1 MNASEPLTSRV
12 PEPELMD
19 DAHQVAAYAGADFS
33 CSDQALV
40 DWIAERWPQGL
51 GAEAVDLGCGP
62 GNISL
67 LLVQQWPGLLVTG
80 VDGAQ
85 RMLAVAAQ
93 RQQVLPAQCADRLA
107 WHLAC
112 LQTLQLGRR
121 FSAVISNSLLHHLH
135 APQVL
140 WRAVQQLASPGAA
153 VVIHDLRRPGDE
165 GQLQHLLHRHAAD
178 APAVLRRD
186 YEASL
191 RAAFTASEVREQLQQ
206 AGLEGLEVIE
216 REDRYLTVAGVLR
229 SPG

>member
-1 MNASEPLTSRV
+1 
-12 PEPELMD
+12 MD
-19 DAHQVAAYAGADFS
+19 DAHQVSAYAGADFS
-33 CSDQALV
+33 SSDQALV

-51 GAEAVDLGCGP
+51 GPDAVDLGCGP

-67 LLVQQWPGLLVTG
+67 MLVQQWPRLLVTG

-93 RQQVLPAQCADRLA
+93 RQKVLPAQCADRLS
-107 WHLAC
+107 WHLAS
-112 LQTLQLGRR
+112 LQTLQLSRR

-135 APQVL
+135 EPQVL
-140 WRAVQQLASPGAA
+140 WRAVQQLASAGAA

-165 GQLQHLLHRHAAD
+165 QQLQHLLHRHAAD

-191 RAAFTASEVREQLQQ
+191 RAAFTASEVRTQLQQ
-206 AGLEGLEVIE
+206 AGLGELEVIE
-216 REDRYLTVAGVLR
+216 REDRYLTVAGVFR

>member
-1 MNASEPLTSRV
+1 
-12 PEPELMD
+12 MD
-19 DAHQVAAYAGADFS
+19 DAHQVSAYAGADFS
-33 CSDQALV
+33 SSDQALV

-51 GAEAVDLGCGP
+51 GPDAVDLGCGP

-67 LLVQQWPGLLVTG
+67 MLVQQWPQLLVTG

-93 RQQVLPAQCADRLA
+93 RQKVLPAQCADRLS
-107 WHLAC
+107 WHLAS
-112 LQTLQLGRR
+112 LQTLQLSRR

-135 APQVL
+135 EPQVL
-140 WRAVQQLASPGAA
+140 WRAVQQLASAGAA

-165 GQLQHLLHRHAAD
+165 QQLQHLLHRHAAD

-191 RAAFTASEVREQLQQ
+191 RAAFTASEVRTQLQQ
-206 AGLEGLEVIE
+206 AGLGEFEVIE
-216 REDRYLTVAGVLR
+216 REDRYLTVAGVFR

>member
-1 MNASEPLTSRV
+1 
-12 PEPELMD
+12 MD
-19 DAHQVAAYAGADFS
+19 DAHQVSAYAGADFS
-33 CSDQALV
+33 SSDQALV

-51 GAEAVDLGCGP
+51 GSDAVDLGCGP

-67 LLVQQWPGLLVTG
+67 MLVQQWPQLLVTG

-93 RQQVLPAQCADRLA
+93 RQKVLPAQCADRLS
-107 WHLAC
+107 WHLAS
-112 LQTLQLGRR
+112 LQTLQLSRR

-135 APQVL
+135 EPQVL
-140 WRAVQQLASPGAA
+140 WRAVQQLASAGAA

-165 GQLQHLLHRHAAD
+165 EQLQHLLHRHAAD

-191 RAAFTASEVREQLQQ
+191 RAAFTASEVRTQLQQ
-206 AGLEGLEVIE
+206 AGLGELEVIE
-216 REDRYLTVAGVLR
+216 REDRYLTVAGVFR